1 MSQKNE
7 IDLSPATARGQI
19 RGNNYVAEIT
29 RPNNAIFDRQDGQ
42 LERSL
47 IERVLS
53 TPAPVPGR
61 DMRISERVRLEG
73 AVEKSTPISRAL
85 AALIRSLPIM
95 AILLFVGISGYVVIG
110 HGGTVTIVTIV
121 SCLVTLVI
129 FNTLEYRHS
138 QPGVERQRARLDHRL
153 EVKHEDNRHLE
164 TMTAIVGDLELKNK
178 IVDASI
184 SKMLGG

>member
-1 MSQKNE
+1 MSQQNE
-7 IDLSPATARGQI
+7 IDLLPSQKRGS
-19 RGNNYVAEIT
+19 NYVPALAST
-29 RPNNAIFDRQDGQ
+29 AISSPRDG
-42 LERSL
+42 LPERSL
-47 IERVLS
+47 VERVLS
-53 TPAPVPGR
+53 SPAPVPSR

-73 AVEKSTPISRAL
+73 AVEKSTPIARAL

-110 HGGTVTIVTIV
+110 HGDVVTIVTIV
-121 SCLVTLVI
+121 ACLVTLVV